1 MKNQSGKKL
10 VEILAVELKEWPKEV
25 VAYFQWASGEV
36 FATSKGIPTG
46 FGSGCG
52 MS

>member
-1 MKNQSGKKL
+1 MKKQSGKKL

-25 VAYFQWASGEV
+25 VAYFQWSSGEV